1 MFTVVIFFIVLSILV
16 IIHELGHFFAAKING
31 IKVEEFGFGL
41 PPRVFGIHI
50 GETLYSINALPFG
63 GFVKL
68 LGEEEQEL
76 SGNKLSEADLSR
88 TFSRK
93 KNWQKIMV
101 VVAGVVCNFLLG
113 WVIISYLFTRGVPV
127 PSDIVNVE
135 SVVVDSPAEK
145 AGLLKGDKIRTVAF
159 EDEVKKITSTE
170 ELTSFA
176 KTYGD
181 QEIKLGVERGTDKL
195 TLTIIPRKNPPSGQG
210 ALGLVI
216 SNYILKK
223 YSITE
228 APLLGLV
235 ESANMTKLIFT
246 ELSKTLFK
254 FVTFQKQE
262 AEIAGPVGIA
272 RLTSAAA
279 RQGTDALLQMIG
291 LLSLNLAVINILPFP
306 ALDGGR
312 LALIVYEMI
321 ARRKV
326 NPRIE
331 QKLNMIGFA
340 FLLSLIV
347 LVTINDIIKLFKGL

>member
-1 MFTVVIFFIVLSILV
+1 MYTVLIFFIVLSILV
-16 IIHELGHFFAAKING
+16 IIHELGHFLAAKING

-50 GETLYSINALPFG
+50 GETLYSLNALPFG

-76 SGNKLSEADLSR
+76 NGKKLSETDLDR

-93 KNWQKIMV
+93 KNWQKIV
-101 VVAGVVCNFLLG
+101 VIVAGVVCNFLLG
-113 WVIISYLFTRGVPV
+113 WAIVSYLFTRGVPV
-127 PSDIVNVE
+127 PSDIVSVE
-135 SVVVDSPAEK
+135 SVVKESPAEK
-145 AGLLKGDKIRTVAF
+145 AGLQKGDKIRTVEF
-159 EDEVKKITSTE
+159 KNEVKKITSTE
-170 ELTSFA
+170 ELTAYA
-176 KTYGD
+176 KAHGD
-181 QEIKLGVERGTDKL
+181 QEIELGIERGSETL
-195 TLTIIPRKNPPSGQG
+195 TLQITPRKSPPEGQG

-216 SNYILKK
+216 SNYVLKK
-223 YSITE
+223 YSLTE
-228 APLLGLV
+228 APVLGLV

-254 FVTFQKQE
+254 FITFQKQE

-312 LALIVYEMI
+312 LALIVYEMV
-321 ARRKV
+321 ARRKI